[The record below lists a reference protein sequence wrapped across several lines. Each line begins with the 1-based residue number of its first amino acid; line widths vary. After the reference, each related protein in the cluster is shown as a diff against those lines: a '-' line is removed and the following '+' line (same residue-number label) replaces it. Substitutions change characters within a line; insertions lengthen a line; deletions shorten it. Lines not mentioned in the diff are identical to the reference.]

1 MTQHHKLLVFLPSW
15 WMLFAADVINH
26 WISCLLIKHKY
37 PHCFTLQCQCKAN
50 VGWKRVP
57 VVAGWRKGTFT
68 YNISSGLIT
77 STEELPSLS
86 DGDCIEERPGG
97 HHGSQHISTRLKT
110 EVANWI
116 DWDNYFFISDQ
127 HLISDLF
134 LTDGPIFL
142 ISIPRR

>member
-26 WISCLLIKHKY
+26 WFSCLLIIHKY
-37 PHCFTLQCQCKAN
+37 PHFFTLQCQRKAN

-77 STEELPSLS
+77 STEELLSLVS
-86 DGDCIEERPGG
+86 SQSRMVTAERRDQGVIMGLDTTQTCSACLKQVENCIPK
-97 HHGSQHISTRLKT
+97 L
-110 EVANWI
+110 
-116 DWDNYFFISDQ
+116 D
-127 HLISDLF
+127 
-134 LTDGPIFL
+134 
-142 ISIPRR
+142 